1 MCEGIILPLTIE
13 ELEEGARLLERGAVD
28 CESFW
33 QSNGAAFSR
42 TLLVAMRETSDA
54 LSCKDLPLDWRD
66 ELEGQLE
73 LLRRCFDANLGVVGR
88 A

>member
-1 MCEGIILPLTIE
+1 MCEIIVLPLTIE
-13 ELEEGARLLERGAVD
+13 ELEEGARLLDHGEVD
-28 CESFW
+28 YGVFW
-33 QSNGAAFSR
+33 HLNGAAFSR

-66 ELEGQLE
+66 ELESQLE
-73 LLRRCFDANLGVVGR
+73 LLRRCFDANYGVVGR